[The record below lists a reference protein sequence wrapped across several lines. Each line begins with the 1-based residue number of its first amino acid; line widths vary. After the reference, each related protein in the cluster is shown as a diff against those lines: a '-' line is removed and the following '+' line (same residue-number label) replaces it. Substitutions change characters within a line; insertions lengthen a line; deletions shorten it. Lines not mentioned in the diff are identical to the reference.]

1 MAYITTITIFSPV
14 FSYNESRNG
23 NYKLQSEI
31 LSHQNGSAGQS
42 VCKQARLSEFN
53 SQSPWWN
60 SDLHMQA
67 RKLQPVRGFMYAH
80 YTHIHN
86 DQ

>member
-1 MAYITTITIFSPV
+1 MAYITTIRIFSFA
-14 FSYNESRNG
+14 FSYNESKNG
-23 NYKLQSEI
+23 NYKLPSEI
-31 LSHQNGSAGQS
+31 LSHQNCSAGQS
-42 VCKQARLSEFN
+42 ACKQVHLSEFN
-53 SQSPWWN
+53 PQSPWWN

-67 RKLQPVRGFMYAH
+67 CKRQPVRGLIYAR